1 VKLKKLDYVV
11 ILILTLFTI
20 ASFIGTILY
29 SNKKYNEIYVEI
41 EVDGKL
47 YKKVPLENHEEI
59 IKIES
64 AEGTNIIE
72 ITQGKVHVED
82 ANCPDKVCVKDG
94 FISKPGQ
101 ILVCLPN
108 RVLIQIKGQND
119 DIIDSSTY

>member
-1 VKLKKLDYVV
+1 MKLKKLDYIV
-11 ILILTLFTI
+11 IIILTLFTI
-20 ASFIGTILY
+20 ASFIGTIFY
-29 SNKKYNEIYVEI
+29 SNKKYNEVYVEI

-47 YKKVPLENHEEI
+47 YKKVPLQNHEEI

-64 AEGTNIIE
+64 AEGVNIIE
-72 ITQGKVHVED
+72 ITQGKVHVQD
-82 ANCPDKVCVKDG
+82 ADCPDKVCVKDG

>member
-11 ILILTLFTI
+11 IIILTLFTI
-20 ASFIGTILY
+20 ASFIGTIFY
-29 SNKKYNEIYVEI
+29 SNKKYNEVYVEI

-47 YKKVPLENHEEI
+47 YKKVPLQNHEEI

-64 AEGTNIIE
+64 AEGVNIIE